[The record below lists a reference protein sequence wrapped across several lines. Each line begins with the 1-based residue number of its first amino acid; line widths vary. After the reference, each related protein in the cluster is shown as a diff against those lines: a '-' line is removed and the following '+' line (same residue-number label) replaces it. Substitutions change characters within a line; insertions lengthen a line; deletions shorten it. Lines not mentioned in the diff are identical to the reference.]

1 MITNSSMN
9 IKFLRVITLL
19 ILASVITHSVLN
31 STINVETLIFLG
43 LAALLQ
49 IISFFPSKFNY
60 PGKIT
65 DKNRAKIYSNAQILI
80 LFISLLLSLM
90 ALTMSLKIYTTILI
104 SILMVVMMFVVI
116 RSSVTIFRSV
126 E

>member
-1 MITNSSMN
+1 MITNSAMS
-9 IKFLRVITLL
+9 IKFLRVTALL
-19 ILASVITHSVLN
+19 VLAGVITYSVLN

-65 DKNRAKIYSNAQILI
+65 DNNRTKIYSSAQILI

-90 ALTMSLKIYTTILI
+90 ALAMSLKIYTTILI
-104 SILMVVMMFVVI
+104 SILMVVMMFVVL
-116 RSSVTIFRSV
+116 RSSITIFRSV